1 MNVSS
6 PVYCF
11 AVSGAAIFFPD
22 QMLGNFLA
30 WFLPVALPM
39 LALVAVVYFVIS
51 LPLRRQER
59 ARMFIELMESSLAQG
74 EPIEGRI
81 ISLARTREPSLGV
94 QLHLLAAYLE
104 QGRPLVSALEKVPR
118 LLPPQVLA
126 MLKVGEALGDFGKAL
141 PACRKLLRD
150 GISQSRAAIN
160 YQVVCAFVLN
170 PIVLFTIPFI
180 SLKVAPVM
188 GEISRGLGIQTPG
201 LTRWSFQLSPILFW
215 VEMLLVLALYGG
227 TLVFLGGPRFVSWIE
242 AGLFPLSDWIYFRVP
257 WRRKRLQRDFSAML
271 ALLLDAKAPEERAVT
286 LAAASTANRVFIR
299 RAEKVVAQ
307 LRAGVKLTEA
317 IQLLDDTGEFRW
329 RLANAA
335 HFSSSFFRALEGWH
349 ESLDAKAFQLEQ
361 GAAQAITT
369 ALVLLNAS
377 SVCMTAAAIFQSL
390 SQINAP
396 R

>member
-1 MNVSS
+1 MTSS
-6 PVYCF
+6 HVGCF
-11 AVSGAAIFFPD
+11 AVSGDALFFPD
-22 QMLGNFLA
+22 RLLGSFFA
-30 WFLPVALPM
+30 WLLPVALPI
-39 LALVAVVYFVIS
+39 LALAAVIYFVIS

-59 ARMFIELMESSLAQG
+59 ARIFIDLMESSLAQG

-81 ISLARTREPSLGV
+81 VSLARTRDASIGV
-94 QLHLLAAYLE
+94 HLHLLAAYLE
-104 QGRPLVSALEKVPR
+104 QGCQLIPALEKVPR
-118 LLPPQVLA
+118 LLPPQAMA
-126 MLKVGEALGDFGKAL
+126 MLKVGGALGDFGKVL

-180 SLKVAPVM
+180 SMKVAPVM
-188 GEISRGLGIQTPG
+188 QDISKELGVTTPG
-201 LTRWSFQLSPILFW
+201 AARWSFQLSSTLFW
-215 VEMLLVLALYGG
+215 VEMLVVLALYFC
-227 TLVFLGGPRFVSWIE
+227 TLVFLGGPRFISWIE

-271 ALLLDAKAPEERAVT
+271 ALLLDAKAPEARAVT

-299 RAEKVVAQ
+299 RAEKVAGQ
-307 LRAGVKLTEA
+307 LRAGVKLTQA
-317 IQLLDDTGEFRW
+317 IQWLDDTGEFRW

-361 GAAQAITT
+361 SAAQAVTT

-377 SVCMTAAAIFQSL
+377 SVCMTAVAIFQSL

-396 R
+396 H